1 VFKLVLF
8 EVVVKQVLWVMSLLV
23 GCLSVFFTGD
33 ALGNDACVN
42 KCTFVLKNEK
52 TQAYT
57 VMNEKRANTAF
68 TPYSTFKIANTL
80 IAIET
85 GVVKNLQQKLS
96 FNREKYTIEK
106 WWPSIWYEAPL
117 PIRTAFQRSAVPI
130 YQEIAMQIGEPNMQ
144 RYLNGFH
151 YGNADISS
159 GLDTFWLN
167 GSIKISAKEQ
177 VEFLQRLFNKQ
188 LPIADSTLALF
199 KGIMLVEETE
209 EYKLYAKT
217 GGGGIKKGAA
227 IGWYVGVV
235 EKADN
240 RYYFAVNIEERSF
253 KALQKKRIDVARAA
267 LKKAGVL

>member
-1 VFKLVLF
+1 M
-8 EVVVKQVLWVMSLLV
+8 KQVLWVMSLLA
-23 GCLSVFFTGD
+23 GYLSVFFAGG
-33 ALGNDACVN
+33 ALGNDACIN

-96 FNREKYTIEK
+96 FNREKYAVEK
-106 WWPSIWYEAPL
+106 WWPSIWYEGPL

-130 YQEIAMQIGEPNMQ
+130 YQEMAMQIGEPNMQ
-144 RYLNGFH
+144 RYLNDFH

-188 LPIADSTLALF
+188 LCIADSTLALF
-199 KGIMLVEETE
+199 KDIMLVEETD

-253 KALQKKRIDVARAA
+253 KAVQKKRIDVATAA